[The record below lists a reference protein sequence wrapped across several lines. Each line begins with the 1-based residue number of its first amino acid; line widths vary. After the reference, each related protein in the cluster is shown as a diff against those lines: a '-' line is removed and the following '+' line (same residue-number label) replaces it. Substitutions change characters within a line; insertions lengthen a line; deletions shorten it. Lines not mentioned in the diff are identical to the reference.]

1 MKKIIYKKME
11 KKIYVTYIRQF
22 KFFYLHSFTYFS
34 LQILKKIKYQVNII
48 IIFISSKYII
58 MFDNIK
64 YKHNV

>member
-22 KFFYLHSFTYFS
+22 KFFYHSFTYFS

-48 IIFISSKYII
+48 IMFISSKYII